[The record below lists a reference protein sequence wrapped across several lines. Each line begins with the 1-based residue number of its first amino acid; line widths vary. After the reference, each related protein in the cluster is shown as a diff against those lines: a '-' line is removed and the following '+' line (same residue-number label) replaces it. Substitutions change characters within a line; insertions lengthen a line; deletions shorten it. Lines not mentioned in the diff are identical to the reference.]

1 MKFLSVFGLYSIL
14 MLVSCKK
21 AAVIEEVDEKDWY
34 SGGAQT
40 FFDESGG
47 AFANTFDGLSPTQE
61 MIHGVGDKL
70 FEASFVSSPSPIN
83 PGLGPIFNAV
93 SCVSCHPSDGR
104 NIAPKEG
111 QNLNNL
117 LLRISISG
125 ENEHGGPIKVPGFG
139 LQFQPRGIFGTT
151 SEGDVQV
158 QYNYIQGS
166 FPDGEAYELREPTF
180 SILNTYMSF
189 PSDAMISP
197 RLSRPV
203 FGLGLL
209 EAIPDWAL
217 LANQD
222 LYDSN
227 GDGISGKANSV
238 WNIKEQKMS
247 IGRFGWKAG
256 SPTLLQQV
264 GFAFS
269 EDIGITNFL
278 FPNEASFGQSQ
289 FQYSEKEI
297 SDSLVYSLAFYLK
310 TLGVPARRNIT
321 DPEVIRGKQLFTEAS
336 CVKCHTPKQKTAV
349 NVAFRPVSNQT
360 IYPYTDLLLH
370 NMGGGLADNRTEYLA
385 DESEWR
391 TPPLWGIGLTE
402 VVNGHSNFLHD
413 GRARNLIEAIL
424 WHAGEANQAKNNFK
438 NMNSSDRKALIK
450 FLKSL

>member
-1 MKFLSVFGLYSIL
+1 MRLLILFGIL
-14 MLVSCKK
+14 TLLITIGCKK

-34 SGGAQT
+34 AGGSQT
-40 FFDESGG
+40 FFDQSGG
-47 AFANTFDGLSPTQE
+47 AFANTFIGLTPTQE
-61 MIHGVGDKL
+61 QIHSVGDKF

-83 PGLGPIFNAV
+83 PGLGPLFNAV

-104 NIAPKEG
+104 NSAPAEG
-111 QNLNNL
+111 DNLHNL
-117 LLRISISG
+117 LLRISVSG
-125 ENEHGGPIKVPGFG
+125 ESVHGGPLAIPNFG
-139 LQFQPRGIFGTT
+139 LQFQPRAIFGLT
-151 SEGDVQV
+151 SEGNVNV
-158 QYNYIQGS
+158 NYSYIQGN
-166 FPDGEAYELREPTF
+166 FDDGEAYELRQPTF
-180 SILNTYMSF
+180 SILNSYMSF
-189 PSDAMISP
+189 PSDAMVSP

-222 LYDSN
+222 LFDSN

-238 WNIKEQKMS
+238 WNVKDQKMS

-278 FPNEASFGQSQ
+278 FPLENSYGQSQ
-289 FQYSEKEI
+289 SVNSEKEL
-297 SDSLVYSLAFYLK
+297 SDSLIYSVTFYLK
-310 TLGVPARRNIT
+310 TLGVPAKRNIS
-321 DPEVIRGKQLFTEAS
+321 DSEVIRGKQIFTEAS

-349 NVAFRPVSNQT
+349 NVAFKSISNQT

-370 NMGGGLADNRTEYLA
+370 DMGGGLADNRTEYLA
-385 DESEWR
+385 DGSEWR

-413 GRARNLIEAIL
+413 GRARNLTEAIL
-424 WHAGEANQAKNNFK
+424 WHGGEAANAKIYFRKLNA
-438 NMNSSDRKALIK
+438 SDRAALIK